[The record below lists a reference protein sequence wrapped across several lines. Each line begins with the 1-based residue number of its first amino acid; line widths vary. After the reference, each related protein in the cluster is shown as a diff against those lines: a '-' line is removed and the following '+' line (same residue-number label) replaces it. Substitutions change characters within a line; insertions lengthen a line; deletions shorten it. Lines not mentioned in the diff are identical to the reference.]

1 MATFIISI
9 ADMTTLNIDGLSNVI
24 SMTEIL
30 DIVVHAILKI
40 KDTNVRM
47 DPKIHF
53 VHQKVD
59 DSNPEVSNR
68 EARLQITNQ
77 LDANARTAASILN
90 KPGITYFSDVIP
102 TDS

>member
-59 DSNPEVSNR
+59 DSNPEESNR

-90 KPGITYFSDVIP
+90 KPGIT
-102 TDS
+102 